1 MNTTSKQISH
11 WRVVAASVCG
21 TSHVKNKQLC
31 QDAHHWQLLP
41 GNVLVAAAADGA
53 GSASQGKVGAMV
65 AVETA
70 IETLSIKEI
79 TRDSLADDAIV
90 QTLLNEALLAAR
102 KAVEDEAVACN
113 KQPQDLATTL
123 IIMVATPD
131 MVAVAQIGDGLAVAK
146 DDQGNLLALTIPDNG
161 EYINET
167 NFLTSPDA
175 LDIAQMRLWRETIVN
190 VGILTDGL
198 QMLALNMVVGEPHKP
213 FFFPLFDFVEN
224 AEDKTVAKEQL
235 VKFLSSER
243 ITQRTDDDLT
253 LIIAAFPS
261 AFKSA
266 EC

>member
-1 MNTTSKQISH
+1 MNRSKQISH

-70 IETLSIKEI
+70 IETLSLKEI
-79 TRDSLADDAIV
+79 TRDLLADDEFV
-90 QTLLNEALLAAR
+90 QSLLNEALIAAK
-102 KAVEDEAVACN
+102 KAVEDEAAACQ

-123 IIMVATPD
+123 IIVVATPE
-131 MVAVAQIGDGLAVAK
+131 MAAAVQIGDGLAVAK
-146 DDQGNLLALTIPDNG
+146 DDQGNLLALTIPNNG

-167 NFLTSPDA
+167 SFLTSPHA
-175 LDIAQMRLWRETIVN
+175 LNSAQMRLWRETIVN
-190 VGILTDGL
+190 VSILTDGL

-224 AEDKTVAKEQL
+224 AEDKNLAKEQL
-235 VKFLSSER
+235 VRFLGSER

-253 LIIAAFPS
+253 LILA
-261 AFKSA
+261 AFKSG
-266 EC
+266 EEEVEG